1 MTIDGIWLSI
11 IPTIL
16 FLLILLIGIL
26 FGIIRGFRKSLILAI
41 QACVIFVGCL
51 IAYLIIVNNPSTDAN
66 VVNIINNFNG
76 ENWLQDQFGVSHDC
90 GGLKE
95 ILIQFIPNQMN
106 MGDGIALILKD
117 NGTYLMGIVNFLYHI
132 IFAVLFYI
140 IYILLI
146 FIFYIIY
153 LIAYPERRHKKKVL
167 KKYSETDPNKKYKKH
182 RGFGA
187 LVGGVRS
194 FVSGFILVSL
204 IGSIFYIAGGTGE
217 KKYESYDWGDDS
229 LNTNYQIYQ
238 ALGSYGNTGIFKV
251 LNTIKNQDNVP
262 FYLFAANVVLSGGDV
277 EANGNN
283 LVLTRDLGEVSIFAR
298 NTFDLLVEYGKDD
311 LKAAINNSNQDNNML
326 FNTIANIYKNE
337 DFQKDFNLLIDNF
350 NTNTFFV
357 NMTFSVLDSFA
368 SHIDQINIVDSNQDV
383 YELLNVL
390 FNSNYKSEYIPDD
403 ELYDTVAT
411 IKPSMLLNKDDVK
424 LAFNLMFN
432 ILSLESTN
440 DEITNTVNLATVT
453 LDNLDG
459 LSILKTD
466 NKDVY
471 NPLFERLYTYLSNK
485 YLANDNNINNGNST
499 LLSTS
504 YLLEDVNEE
513 SIDWVNELRNIIT
526 AVNSSLK
533 LFKSVYI
540 PGNTDSIQLQVING
554 LYNIFDD
561 SDQEIYNQNNE
572 LYQSIVNSLANSMLL
587 GKVFATNYIS
597 TSIISLLNSLANNSN
612 VYVPEKINYCDYEYN
627 GEVNHGEIYNLFK
640 GIESILKNKESKN
653 VVLKL
658 ANNEY
663 LENNDI
669 KELCNSLLSDEEKT
683 LNYLLDSKIV
693 SSTLSAV
700 VFGLD
705 FGNDIKLVF
714 PDSSKQEENGKVVN
728 LLDSDEV
735 KKVIRIMPSLVE
747 NILDS
752 DDITKGVLS
761 FATDNKD
768 SIVKS
773 NILCATVANYLIN
786 SLPENINE
794 VLVINDE
801 LKNDD
806 LTKLDCSKNSGWPK
820 EINNVLEIFDSVINL
835 DNVDLNNQDELN
847 KVLLGDIKKLNEP
860 NSNNKDKSNLD
871 VLYESEILKKSL
883 SKQLDDK
890 LTEDIVDNYTKA
902 SVKTDGIYNKEELAS
917 LVDVINELD
926 IDLNDTSN
934 INNTIVDE
942 VKNLNNTSTVKN
954 TATKLDILY
963 SSTLIKSALSKQ
975 LDDKLT
981 GQIPEY
987 AITDSKDN
995 KYYKELEIKALV
1007 DVINELDIDL
1017 NDDNLASNVS
1027 NKISVLNEPTKIV
1040 DKDSNKTKLDILYSS
1055 TIVKGAITNEI
1066 KDEDQKANIILPN
1079 EALEGNYVIKDEIK
1093 ALIEVISPY
1102 KNPDGSIDYS
1112 SIKDKITISEADFNE
1127 ESGKYIKS
1135 KILHATISKYLAD
1148 ELNKDK
1154 TIVFSDSYID
1164 ENSTYIK
1171 ATELQALVSTVC
1183 AINDSD
1189 FVGVNISIDTSS
1201 EIKKGIIKDNIEK
1214 SLIVRAL
1221 ITDTIN
1227 ESVESDIKDIYDSHT
1242 ITDGKKVITSD
1253 ELCSLI
1259 DVLAINSE
1267 DDHIVLN
1274 ANIDINSYTI
1284 DKKDIET
1291 LRSSNIVSYKLTK
1304 EIENMDICGDDKK
1317 LPLASYSNDGYISVN
1332 ELKALFDIVSENDK
1346 LTISN
1351 LKKSEYTSIDN
1362 NKIDAFKASSIVR
1375 YKITNSLTNDKIV
1388 IPDDVI
1394 ETDSNNKKL
1403 ILNDEYSKLIDALV
1417 SLGFEDSSSFD
1428 MKNITNEFDEA
1439 KAKVVAGSIIMRA
1452 TLTEKLEIT
1461 TAGISL
1467 YYKVDDI
1474 TLMNNKEILVLT
1486 ETEVTNILVG
1496 ITKMGIEN
1504 GVSID
1509 INLDT
1514 IKNYN
1519 DDTLNTILKSNT
1531 LRYILSQIILSTQ
1544 QPTDIKESVYKKN
1557 DNSNFNESFYTSEKI
1572 KQIIQKLREFTTN

>member
-432 ILSLESTN
+432 ILSLESTD

-890 LTEDIVDNYTKA
+890 LT
-902 SVKTDGIYNKEELAS
+902 
-917 LVDVINELD
+917 
-926 IDLNDTSN
+926 
-934 INNTIVDE
+934 
-942 VKNLNNTSTVKN
+942 
-954 TATKLDILY
+954 
-963 SSTLIKSALSKQ
+963 
-975 LDDKLT
+975 

-1201 EIKKGIIKDNIEK
+1201 KIEKRIIKDNIER

-1227 ESVESDIKDIYDSHT
+1227 ESVEADIKDIYDSHT

-1267 DDHIVLN
+1267 GDHIVLN

-1284 DKKDIET
+1284 GKKDIET

-1332 ELKALFDIVSENDK
+1332 ELNALFDIVSENDK

-1362 NKIDAFKASSIVR
+1362 NKIDAFKDSSIVR

-1428 MKNITNEFDEA
+1428 MKNITNEFNEA
-1439 KAKVVAGSIIMRA
+1439 KAEVVAGSIIMRA

-1557 DNSNFNESFYTSEKI
+1557 DNSNYNESFYTSEKI
-1572 KQIIQKLREFTTN
+1572 KQIIQNLR